1 MMIITRYIIKE
12 HVGPFFLGLATITFA
27 FLLNIVFR
35 ELGKLLGKGLPT
47 TVILE
52 FFVLNMA
59 WILALAIPMAV
70 LISTLMAFGRLSAD
84 NEIAALKASGVHLYR
99 LIAPILILAALLAA
113 GMERFNNC
121 VLPDVNHR
129 TRLLTRDISRKRPTL
144 KLEPNVFFNEIDNYS
159 VLVKEIKKDDLLISI
174 LINDQSDSRFNRTI
188 IAEKGRLT
196 FSENPEGLK
205 FTLLNGEI
213 HSVEK
218 AHLEN
223 YQREMFQ
230 KREMWIDVSNMVL
243 KRQESE
249 HRGDREK
256 SADMMR
262 QDIKNNMDVITDRK
276 DRTRQSVRSHLAD
289 VFPNLVLSDSSR
301 QHSPSPGY
309 KRTTTQTPK
318 RRINKIQQ
326 QIESNFITIEQTKRS
341 NSQLSVEIEKKYS
354 IPVACIVF
362 ILIGAPLGIMARQGG
377 LALAGGLSLVFF
389 LVYWT
394 FLIGGEQLAD
404 RRIIGPVAAMW
415 APNILVGL
423 AGLYL
428 VIHSVRE
435 ITFIPWDRWAG
446 WFRRLRGGKRT

>member
-1 MMIITRYIIKE
+1 LIITRYIIKE

-35 ELGKLLGKGLPT
+35 ELGKFLGKGLSI

-70 LISTLMAFGRLSAD
+70 LISTLMAFGRMSAD

-99 LIAPILILAALLAA
+99 LMAPALILAVLLAL

-129 TRLLTRDISRKRPTL
+129 ARLLTRDISRKRPTL

-159 VLVKEIKKDDLLISI
+159 VLVKNIKKDDQLIGV
-174 LINDQSDSRFNRTI
+174 LINDHSDARYNRTI
-188 IAEKGRLT
+188 IAETGKLN

-205 FTLLNGEI
+205 FTLFNGEI

-218 AHLEN
+218 DHLEN
-223 YQREMFQ
+223 YQREMFK
-230 KREMWIDVSNMVL
+230 KREMWIDVSNLVL
-243 KRQESE
+243 KRHESE

-256 SADMMR
+256 SASMMR
-262 QDIKNNMDVITDRK
+262 QDIRDNQKTINDRE
-276 DRTRQSVRSHLAD
+276 DRIRKVVRNHLRS
-289 VFPNLVLSDSSR
+289 VFPNFVQDSSDSYIPASLTK
-301 QHSPSPGY
+301 PGA
-309 KRTTTQTPK
+309 QTPK
-318 RRINKIQQ
+318 IRIEKMRQ
-326 QIESNFITIEQTKRS
+326 QIESSLRTIEQTKRS

-377 LALAGGLSLVFF
+377 LAVGGGLSLVFF
-389 LVYWT
+389 LIYWS

-415 APNILVGL
+415 APNIVVGI

-435 ITFIPWDRWAG
+435 ATFIQWDQISA
-446 WFRRLRGGKRT
+446 WFRKIRGGKKK

>member
-1 MMIITRYIIKE
+1 MLIITRYILKE

-35 ELGKLLGKGLPT
+35 ELGKFLGKGLSAI
-47 TVILE
+47 VILE
-52 FFVLNMA
+52 FFTLNMA

-99 LIAPILILAALLAA
+99 LMAPVLILAALLAV

-121 VLPDVNHR
+121 VLPDANHHA
-129 TRLLTRDISRKRPTL
+129 RLLTRDISRKRPTL

-159 VLVKEIKKDDLLISI
+159 VLVKDIKKDDLLIGI
-174 LINDQSDSRFNRTI
+174 LINDNSDSRYNRTI
-188 IAEKGRLT
+188 IAERGRLN

-205 FTLLNGEI
+205 FILLNGEI

-218 AHLEN
+218 DRLEN

-230 KREMWIDVSNMVL
+230 RREMWINVSNMVL

-262 QDIKNNMDVITDRK
+262 RDIENNQTIITDRQDQIRK
-276 DRTRQSVRSHLAD
+276 TVRNHMMT
-289 VFPNLVLSDSSR
+289 VFPKVVVLDSIDENISAV
-301 QHSPSPGY
+301 GY
-309 KRTTTQTPK
+309 TRGMAQTP
-318 RRINKIQQ
+318 RLRIEKINR
-326 QIESNFITIEQTKRS
+326 QIESGNQTIEQTRRS
-341 NSQLSVEIEKKYS
+341 NSQLNVEIEKKYS

-377 LALAGGLSLVFF
+377 LAIGGGLSLIFF
-389 LVYWT
+389 LIYWS

-415 APNILVGL
+415 TPNIVVGI
-423 AGLYL
+423 AGFYL
-428 VIHSVRE
+428 VVHSVRE
-435 ITFIPWDRWAG
+435 STFIHWDRVVA
-446 WFRRLRGGKRT
+446 FFLKPKRRKMI